1 MGTRFRHPFA
11 FFTILSAIVLLATA
25 TPAAAQEV
33 VPAPEPRPSPLA
45 MSQLTLDDGTYLN
58 VHYGSP
64 RMRGRDIFGGLVP
77 YGEVWRLGAN
87 EATEIT
93 VTKKVRFG
101 GKELPAGTYSLFAI
115 PAKDK
120 WTVIVN
126 KNLGQWGAF
135 SYADDADQLRI
146 EVPVQV
152 PTEAYEAFTIN
163 LKKNEGEKNGRL
175 EMVWDKTQVTIPIEP
190 GS

>member
-1 MGTRFRHPFA
+1 
-11 FFTILSAIVLLATA
+11 
-25 TPAAAQEV
+25 
-33 VPAPEPRPSPLA
+33 
-45 MSQLTLDDGTYLN
+45 MSQLTLDDGTYLK

-64 RMRGRDIFGGLVP
+64 RMRGRGIFGGLVP

-93 VTKKVRFG
+93 ITKKIQFG

-115 PAKDK
+115 PERDK

-135 SYADDADQLRI
+135 SYGNDADQMRI
-146 EVPVQV
+146 EVPVQT
-152 PTEAYEAFTIN
+152 PTEAYEVFTVSF
-163 LKKNEGEKNGRL
+163 KKDEGEKNARL
-175 EMVWDKTQVTIPIEP
+175 EMVWDKTQVSVPIEP

>member
-1 MGTRFRHPFA
+1 MGTRIRHPYA
-11 FFTILSAIVLLATA
+11 FLSILSAIVLLAAA
-25 TPAAAQEV
+25 TPAAGQDV

-45 MSQLTLDDGTYLN
+45 MSQLTLDDGTYLK

-64 RMRGRDIFGGLVP
+64 RMRGREIFGGLVP

-93 VTKKVRFG
+93 ITKAVRFG

-115 PAKDK
+115 PMRDK

-135 SYADDADQLRI
+135 SYSEDADQLRI
-146 EVPVQV
+146 EVPVAT

-163 LKKNEGEKNGRL
+163 LKKNEDDEKARL
-175 EMVWDKTQVTIPIEP
+175 EMVWDDAQVVVPIES